1 MIIHGRSLTSHSF
14 AGALHAALRVL
25 VDDLE
30 CPSFNA
36 AVGGMT
42 HQAVDTRPLT
52 SRHDKTDQRA
62 VRQGYCLAADMRN
75 QNLPAGGANV
85 GRCNTSI
92 QCSSAFQRLQGHCQ
106 VLLPVPILLPHLA
119 RRIRLQHRGICICIH
134 VYECR
139 IPVGVR
145 RVVSRGDVSS
155 RSSDFGALEVFAGA
169 SIGHTDPYV
178 VHAAISR
185 RLSAVSGNTIDQV

>member
-52 SRHDKTDQRA
+52 NRHDKTDQRA

-75 QNLPAGGANV
+75 QYLQVEPMWDAATRASNARQPFSGCKVVA
-85 GRCNTSI
+85 RC
-92 QCSSAFQRLQGHCQ
+92 
-106 VLLPVPILLPHLA
+106 
-119 RRIRLQHRGICICIH
+119 
-134 VYECR
+134 
-139 IPVGVR
+139 
-145 RVVSRGDVSS
+145 
-155 RSSDFGALEVFAGA
+155 
-169 SIGHTDPYV
+169 
-178 VHAAISR
+178 
-185 RLSAVSGNTIDQV
+185 